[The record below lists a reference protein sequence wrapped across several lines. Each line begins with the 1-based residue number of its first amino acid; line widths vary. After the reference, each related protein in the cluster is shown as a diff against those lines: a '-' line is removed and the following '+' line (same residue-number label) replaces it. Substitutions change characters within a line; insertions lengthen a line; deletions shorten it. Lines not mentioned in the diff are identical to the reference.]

1 MEEILAYIEQKKS
14 EFSQLPFFEYLR
26 DQSFSPMQR
35 LAFAPCAAPFVMTVG
50 ELNRSV
56 FRVEPTD
63 DLIQKII
70 NKLSYEDDHH
80 WVWFLE
86 DLEKLN
92 LNPVESYTKT
102 LNFLWSEET
111 NETRRLCH
119 ELYRCT
125 FGATPIQKMVVIEVI
140 EATGNIAGEVLSKV
154 TDDLLK
160 STKKQ
165 EYRYFGTSH
174 LMVEPGNSYSSLKDK
189 QFVESI
195 QISEDLKKESLE
207 LVDYIFSIFS
217 SFVNELLKYALAHSK
232 NDPAEINFSS
242 KNSKEFKF
250 SSSQLIYNAE
260 SDFKYDYIIVG
271 AGPAGLQLGYF
282 LKETDR
288 KYLILE
294 AGESPGTF
302 FKKFPRH
309 KKLISINKR
318 YTGYD
323 DPEINL
329 RWDWNSLLND
339 DQELRFTNYSKDYFP
354 STDKLV
360 EYFNDFANHFDLNIK
375 YNCKV
380 NRILK
385 DKEFTVTDNH
395 GNLYTSSRLIIATG
409 LSKAYLP
416 EISGIELTE
425 NYTDV
430 SINPEDFTNQKVL
443 IIGKGNSGFETAD
456 HLISEA
462 SLIHI
467 VSPNPVSLAWKTK
480 YVGHLR
486 AVNNNFID
494 SYQLKSQNVILDAFV
509 EKIERKN
516 EQFVVTFKYT
526 HADGE
531 LEQLTYDRV
540 IVCTGFKFDTS
551 IFDDSCRPTLTIN
564 DRFPRQTSEWES
576 TNIKDMYFAGNLM
589 HMRDFKKKQSGFIH
603 GFRYN
608 IKALHSI
615 LEHKYYG
622 ELLPYEAVNNSSE
635 SLTSHILKRVNVS
648 SGLWQQTG
656 FLCDLIVVPDAG
668 RDIRYYKDMPID
680 YVHESDLGK
689 NGHYYIVTLEFGLDI
704 ILASPDPLAISRVH
718 KDDVD
723 NAAKSAAIHP
733 IVRRF
738 CSGKLLSEHHVIE
751 DLAGEWIENIHVLPL
766 AKFLQNNLSMY
777 NKPLGFYLLEAGLV
791 NSDQLEIALNEQKT
805 TATRLGEI
813 LSNHGWMK
821 KKTIEYVIEKV
832 IHKQLS
838 GNGQKLGSY
847 LIESGLLSL
856 DQIEIAL
863 REQKSSHLCLGEIL
877 ASYAWISQ
885 QTIDYIMEKVVLPER
900 QMSTSSVDKVA
911 QKL

>member
-1 MEEILAYIEQKKS
+1 MKKILAYIEQKKH

-26 DQSFSPMQR
+26 DKSISPMQR

-63 DLIQKII
+63 DPIQKII

-111 NETRRLCH
+111 RETRRLCH
-119 ELYRCT
+119 EMYRST
-125 FGATPIQKMVVIEVI
+125 FGATPIQKMVIIEVI

-154 TDDLLK
+154 TDDLLQNLNE
-160 STKKQ
+160 KQ
-165 EYRYFGTSH
+165 EYRYFGTGH
-174 LMVEPGNSYSSLKDK
+174 LMVEPGNSYNSLNDK

-195 QISEDLKKESLE
+195 QISEDLKKESLD
-207 LVDYIFSIFS
+207 LVDYFFSIFS
-217 SFVNELLKYALAHSK
+217 SFVNELLRYAMYHSK
-232 NDPAEINFSS
+232 NEAIKTAN
-242 KNSKEFKF
+242 KNSQGFKLLADQ
-250 SSSQLIYNAE
+250 SVRDAE
-260 SDFKYDYIIVG
+260 SNIKYDYIVVG

-282 LKETDR
+282 LEKTGR

-329 RWDWNSLLND
+329 RWDWNSLLSD
-339 DQELRFTNYSKDYFP
+339 SQEMRFTNYSKDYFP
-354 STDKLV
+354 STDRLV
-360 EYFNDFANHFDLNIK
+360 EYFNDFANHFNLNIK

-380 NRILK
+380 DRILK
-385 DKEFTVTDNH
+385 DKEFTVTDSQ
-395 GNLYTSSRLIIATG
+395 GNLYTSSRLVIATG

-416 EISGIELTE
+416 EIPGIELTE

-494 SYQLKSQNVILDAFV
+494 SYQLKSQNVVLDAFV
-509 EKIERKN
+509 DKIEYKN
-516 EQFVVTFKYT
+516 GQFFVTFKYT

-531 LEQLTYDRV
+531 LEEIIYDRV

-551 IFDDSCRPTLTIN
+551 IFDDSCRPMLTIN

-576 TNIKDMYFAGNLM
+576 TNIKDMYFAGNLT

-608 IKALHSI
+608 IKALHHI

-622 ELLPYEAVNNSSE
+622 ELLPYEAVNNSPE
-635 SLTSHILKRVNVS
+635 ILTNHILKRVNVS

-656 FLCDLIVVPDAG
+656 FLCDLIVVPDVG
-668 RDIRYYKDMPID
+668 QDIRYYKDMPID

-689 NGHYYIVTLEFGLDI
+689 NGHYYIITLEFGLDI

-718 KDDVD
+718 KDDVE
-723 NAAKSAAIHP
+723 NADKSTAIHP

-738 CSGKLLSEHHVIE
+738 CSGKLISQHHVIE
-751 DLAGEWIENIHVLPL
+751 DLAGEWMEDIHILPL
-766 AKFLQNNLSMY
+766 EKFLQNNLSTQ
-777 NKPLGFYLLEAGLV
+777 NKPLGIYLLEAGLL
-791 NSDQLEIALNEQKT
+791 NSEKLEIALNEQKVT
-805 TATRLGEI
+805 TTRLGEI

-821 KKTIEYVIEKV
+821 QKTIEYVMEKV
-832 IHKQLS
+832 IHKRLS
-838 GNGQKLGSY
+838 GNGQRLGSY
-847 LIESGLLSL
+847 LVESGLLSL

-863 REQKSSHLCLGEIL
+863 REQKLSHLCLGEIL
-877 ASYAWISQ
+877 ASYDWVSQ

-900 QMSTSSVDKVA
+900 QMSISAVDKVA